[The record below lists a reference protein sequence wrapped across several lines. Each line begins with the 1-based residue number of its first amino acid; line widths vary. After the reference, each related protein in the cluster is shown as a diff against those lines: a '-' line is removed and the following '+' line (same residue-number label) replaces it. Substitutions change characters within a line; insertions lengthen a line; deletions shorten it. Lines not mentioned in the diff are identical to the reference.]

1 MEMDRTELQDAARRL
16 LASAGLTPD
25 PAKCWPLIVEAGW
38 LGLAVPEALG
48 GLGQGWPA
56 LGVLYAELGR
66 VLAPAGFLASMLALQ
81 AICEAPAFA
90 GRAAWLER
98 VMAGEPVTASLSP
111 GSRIAWTEADG
122 GARLSGRIEA
132 AAEADAAR
140 WLLISSDEVC
150 ALLSLDQPG
159 IAREPRR
166 RWDET
171 RSLFDLRLEGA
182 RAEAVLARGP
192 AAATL
197 ARILAVHLD
206 LALAAD
212 GLGGADALLAM
223 TVDYLQTRRQFGRPL
238 AMFQALKHRCAD
250 LKAKLAAAEALFWR
264 LAEGRGGSGL
274 DALTEAGALKSH
286 VGAVYGDVGEE
297 AIQLHGGIAMTA
309 EHPCHLF
316 VKRALANTALGG
328 EADHWEAA
336 AGREAI
342 SRLARA

>member
-1 MEMDRTELQDAARRL
+1 MEMDRNELQDSARRL
-16 LASAGLTPD
+16 LASAGLAPD
-25 PAKCWPLIVEAGW
+25 SARSWRLIVEAGW
-38 LGLAVPEALG
+38 LGLAVPESLG
-48 GLGQGWPA
+48 GLGQGRPA
-56 LGVLYAELGR
+56 LGVLYAELGQ
-66 VLAPAGFLASMLALQ
+66 VLAPAGFLASMLAMQ

-90 GRAAWLER
+90 GRAAWVER
-98 VMAGEPVTASLSP
+98 LMAGDRVTASLLPES
-111 GSRIAWTEADG
+111 GIAWTEVG
-122 GARLSGRIEA
+122 GEARLSGRVDA
-132 AAEADAAR
+132 AAEADAAH
-140 WLLISSDEVC
+140 WLLVSTDEVC

-166 RWDET
+166 SWDET
-171 RSLFDLRLEGA
+171 RRLFDLRLEDA

-197 ARILAVHLD
+197 ARTLALHLEV
-206 LALAAD
+206 ALAAD

-250 LKAKLAAAEALFWR
+250 LKARLAAAEALIWR

-286 VGAVYGDVGEE
+286 VATVYGDVGEE

-342 SRLARA
+342 SRLARG